1 MGPSLLVA
9 SVLSAVYLVWEPP
22 SADLAAQTFRADLF
36 ADQGFTL
43 WSTAW
48 YGGFHVPGYSLLYPP
63 LAAWLGVRLV
73 GALAAVAAAGLFA
86 VFAARHFG
94 ERARLGSLSFAVG
107 VGAWLFT
114 GRMPFLLGIAIG
126 VGALLAAEGRQ
137 FVLTAVLAGLSALAS
152 PVAGLFTA
160 LAGAALFLTGDR
172 RLGAA
177 LALPAGVAILVMAL
191 AFPTGG
197 EEPFV
202 LGSFVPVPL
211 FAIIALYLIPAEY
224 RVLRVGIVLYALL
237 AVAVFAIPNPLGG
250 NLSRLAAL
258 FAVPLLLLAVWRRPA
273 VVIAL
278 AVPLLYWQLSPSI
291 RDTITGL
298 GDPSTQSA
306 FYAPLLDELD
316 RDVPAGVPQDAF
328 RIQVPPTRNRWEAVY
343 VAEEYPLARGWL
355 RQLESDDFDLF
366 EDGNL
371 TPETYLDWLDEHGV
385 SFVAVPSGVERDHL
399 AEDEVDLIDAGLP
412 YLELE
417 WQNEDWTLYRVAGEP
432 VVRYRWTPYWQV
444 TGGDGCV
451 ERDGDWTRAEPSD
464 SGQLEIAARFSLGGL
479 LGRDRVCSD

>member
-9 SVLSAVYLVWEPP
+9 TALSAVYLVWEPS

-63 LAAWLGVRLV
+63 LAAWFGVRVV
-73 GALAAVAAAGLFA
+73 GAVAAVAAASLFA
-86 VFAARHFG
+86 ALTARHFG
-94 ERARLGSLSFAVG
+94 KRALPGSVCFAVG

-114 GRMPFLLGIAIG
+114 GRMPFLLGLAIG
-126 VGALLAAEGRQ
+126 LGALLAAEGRRLA
-137 FVLTAVLAGLSALAS
+137 LTAVLAGLSALAS

-160 LAGAALFLTGDR
+160 LAGAALLLTGDR
-172 RLGAA
+172 RVGAA
-177 LALPAGVAILVMAL
+177 LALPAGIAIVAMAA

-211 FAIIALYLIPAEY
+211 FAIIALWLIPAEQ
-224 RVLRVGIVLYALL
+224 RVVRAGIVLYAAL
-237 AVAVFAIPNPLGG
+237 AVVVFVIPNPLGG

-258 FAVPLLLLAVWRRPA
+258 FAAPLLLLAVWRRPA
-273 VVIAL
+273 VIVAF
-278 AVPLLYWQLSPSI
+278 AVPLLYWQLSPAI
-291 RDTITGL
+291 RDTTTAL
-298 GDPSTQSA
+298 GDPSTEA
-306 FYAPLLDELD
+306 RFYAPLLDELD
-316 RDVPAGVPQDAF
+316 RDIPAVPGHDAL

-343 VAEEYPLARGWL
+343 VAEEYPLARGWM

-371 TPETYLDWLDEHGV
+371 TPDTYQTWLSEHGV
-385 SFVAVPSGVERDHL
+385 SYVAVPDGVEPDHL

-417 WQNEDWTLYRVAGEP
+417 WQSEDWKLYRVAGEP
-432 VVRYRWTPYWQV
+432 LVRYRWTPYWQV
-444 TGGDGCV
+444 TGGEGCV
-451 ERDGDWTRAEPSD
+451 ESDGDWTRVEPSD
-464 SGQLEIAARFSLGGL
+464 GGELEIAARFSLGGL
-479 LGRDRVCSD
+479 LGRDRVCSG